1 MKRRDEPCAWLGLA
15 LVGALVLLLA
25 LPGASTAKLRARS
38 LTTSQA
44 SILDHGFKIKLV
56 NTGRADKVGRVRV
69 RTRTF
74 DDSARK
80 PLTKPKR
87 VHVDARSKRR
97 VRLRLTPR
105 GRDAVTACGAREL
118 LVEFKGSVKRRGQLR
133 RTSDG
138 CRPGPVDLSRAGDCD
153 FIGQQEG
160 SLCMLPFPD
169 DFYTVADP
177 STATGRRI
185 DFDAAAMPANG
196 AGTPIAPGPYNLNDG
211 FSPGQSI
218 VLKVPGLDTPAA
230 LAQTDPVQL
239 NHLGRYAE
247 PDAPVVVDR
256 RGHRRALA
264 DLGRARLQRREPGRH
279 RADDQ
284 PGGQLRRRAS
294 LHRRPARP
302 EDAGRLGDIGAAR
315 LPLLPRRAAQRLGGD
330 QRAAAALRVD
340 LRGLARCRD
349 PALEPLPRVGLHG
362 RQRREHRRADAA
374 HPRRRLRDPRRHDDG
389 RHGRPGRLAG
399 VQRRPRSTTSPPAR
413 TRTSPAASAGPTP
426 SPATC
431 IRTASRAA
439 VSCSAPTA
447 SRAATATTRRS
458 STASSRGSRST
469 GRRRSRCARRFTATA
484 CSDASRGSATA
495 TRTIS
500 QTTTA
505 SSSARPTRS
514 AWPPRT
520 FPTRSGSS
528 ATSPTSRSSPTA
540 CSRAC

>member
-1 MKRRDEPCAWLGLA
+1 MKRRDEPCVRLGLA
-15 LVGALVLLLA
+15 LVGAVVLLLA
-25 LPGASTAKLRARS
+25 LPGPSTAKLKARS

-44 SILDHGFKIKLV
+44 SILDHGFKIKLA

-74 DDSARK
+74 DDPARK

-87 VHVDARSKRR
+87 VRVDARSKRR

-118 LVEFKGSVKRRGQLR
+118 LVEFKRSVKRRGQLQ

-138 CRPGPVDLSRAGDCD
+138 CRPGPVDLSRAGECD

-185 DFDAAAMPANG
+185 DFEAAAMPANG

-230 LAQTDPVQL
+230 LAQTDPVAAQPPRPL
-239 NHLGRYAE
+239 RGARRAGRRH
-247 PDAPVVVDR
+247 R
-256 RGHRRALA
+256 RDHRRALA

-284 PGGQLRRRAS
+284 PGGQLRLRAS

-302 EDAGRLGDIGAAR
+302 EDGRTAR
-315 LPLLPRRAAQRLGGD
+315 RY
-330 QRAAAALRVD
+330 
-340 LRGLARCRD
+340 
-349 PALEPLPRVGLHG
+349 
-362 RQRREHRRADAA
+362 
-374 HPRRRLRDPRRHDDG
+374 RRRPASATTATSCPATRR
-389 RHGRPGRLAG
+389 
-399 VQRRPRSTTSPPAR
+399 RSTRSGSASSRSSRACAVLGSGARTSTSRGTSRSPA
-413 TRTSPAASAGPTP
+413 TRTSPGGCCTSATTP
-426 SPATC
+426 SRPSAT
-431 IRTASRAA
+431 RRWPTWSSRASSPA
-439 VSCSAPTA
+439 FSVDTVDDFTA
-447 SRAATATTRRS
+447 
-458 STASSRGSRST
+458 GQDPNV
-469 GRRRSRCARRFTATA
+469 ARRI
-484 CSDASRGSATA
+484 RGTYTVPCYMHPDCEPGGRFALGA
-495 TRTIS
+495 DGVPEPQR
-500 QTTTA
+500 
-505 SSSARPTRS
+505 
-514 AWPPRT
+514 
-520 FPTRSGSS
+520 
-528 ATSPTSRSSPTA
+528 
-540 CSRAC
+540 